1 MSEASQETVSSAAS
15 ESGERYPDGWP
26 VRPIDWLAAP
36 MWAAAVDGSDDASGF
51 GSLAEWQRDEF
62 RYAARVAQ
70 EHYEPKLRA
79 IEAERD
85 ALRAAIAAYRREH
98 RVHEGAVS
106 LRAEDVPAERSFL
119 DAAVSETRDTLDA
132 ERKALFALVPEDT
145 A

>member
-79 IEAERD
+79 LEAERD
-85 ALRAAIAAYRREH
+85 ALREEVRSALAKYDVVYCDDGYNGDREAALAKLRE
-98 RVHEGAVS
+98 AV
-106 LRAEDVPAERSFL
+106 
-119 DAAVSETRDTLDA
+119 
-132 ERKALFALVPEDT
+132 K
-145 A
+145 